1 MTVSKTRYFV
11 HGKIVFSLSELW
23 NSPTFMK
30 KWYNWVHDQ
39 VVDTVWVAATFKGFP
54 RQVFYWRFKS
64 TNPVKTRSKR
74 TLSHPPL
81 LFTWCWTPGRHI
93 TKYKRGPCRILMPVH
108 NSYSRKMVQEKILK
122 YGINTLKVIGALF
135 CLYSFICS
143 LDVLST
149 AFKLLA
155 GQAMG
160 KY

>member
-1 MTVSKTRYFV
+1 MNVSKTIY
-11 HGKIVFSLSELW
+11 
-23 NSPTFMK
+23 FMK

-39 VVDTVWVAATFKGFP
+39 VVDTVWVA
-54 RQVFYWRFKS
+54 R
-64 TNPVKTRSKR
+64 RSKVFPDR
-74 TLSHPPL
+74 Y
-81 LFTWCWTPGRHI
+81 FTDASKVQIQSKLEVNARSRIRRYFSLDAGQLGKALWRHI

-108 NSYSRKMVQEKILK
+108 NSDSRKMVQEKILK

-160 KY
+160 K